1 MYNVHNTFS
10 RGLLHRKIYD
20 RIYTFFMSTLE
31 VYDFKNTFSWA
42 FHRRFRDLSNTFSWV
57 QAKFITSKIPF
68 HVSVLEEVLWF
79 IEYLYRDSG
88 SEEVFSTYR
97 IPFHDS
103 VSEKVFM
110 TYRICFSW
118 KCFRGG
124 FMTSKMPFHMSVY
137 EDFFLIVFQRRC
149 FMTYRIA
156 FCDKGIFHDNSA
168 KYFIA

>member
-1 MYNVHNTFS
+1 MYIIPFQEGCYIGKFMTV
-10 RGLLHRKIYD
+10 
-20 RIYTFFMSTLE
+20 FFMSTSE
-31 VYDFKNTFSWA
+31 VYDIMNIFSWVS
-42 FHRRFRDLSNTFSWV
+42 HRRFWDLSNTFLWV

-88 SEEVFSTYR
+88 SEEVFITYR